1 MCWELWQPLAQRE
14 GQSIWLASWWSQLK
28 PLCIGMWASDSLPY
42 VKEELGLRDLP
53 PRSPMEGAQS
63 PTP

>member
-42 VKEELGLRDLP
+42 VKEELGL
-53 PRSPMEGAQS
+53 
-63 PTP
+63 